1 MYGVADMRF
10 MPPDPHANATDG
22 AMQKLGRLGSETM
35 LIRYVTRYFIIDLQL
50 WNKRLTT
57 FIPSAL
63 TTPQS
68 TALAQ
73 RIALATASAAPVW
86 RIIASTAICL
96 LA

>member
-1 MYGVADMRF
+1 
-10 MPPDPHANATDG
+10 MPMLLRELCKNLAAS
-22 AMQKLGRLGSETM
+22 AAETM
-35 LIRYVTRYFIIDLQL
+35 LMRYVTRSFVIDLQL
-50 WNKRLTT
+50 WNIKLTT

-68 TALAQ
+68 TALVQ
-73 RIALATASAAPVW
+73 RIARATASAAPVW